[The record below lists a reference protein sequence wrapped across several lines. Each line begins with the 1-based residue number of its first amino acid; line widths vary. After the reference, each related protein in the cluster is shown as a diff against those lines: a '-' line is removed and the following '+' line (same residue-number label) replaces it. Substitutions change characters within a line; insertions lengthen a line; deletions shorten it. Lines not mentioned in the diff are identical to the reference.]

1 MTKPNTKTAEV
12 LSLLLT
18 MPNLTSQQIASLV
31 GCSDSYV
38 RAVKQRKITMPTWL
52 VESERKKQE
61 RWIRLYYN
69 DPEFRH
75 RAYLTYKRGYEKR
88 KAKKDSLP

>member
-1 MTKPNTKTAEV
+1 MTEPSTKTAKV
-12 LSLLLT
+12 LALLLAN
-18 MPNLTSQQIASLV
+18 PSAKSSEIASLV